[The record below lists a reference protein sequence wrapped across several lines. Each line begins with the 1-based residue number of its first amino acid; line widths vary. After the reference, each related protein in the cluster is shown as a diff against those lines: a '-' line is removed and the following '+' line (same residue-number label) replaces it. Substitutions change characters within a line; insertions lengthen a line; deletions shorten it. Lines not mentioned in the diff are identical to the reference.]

1 METAAQTDGCDLL
14 LGRTP
19 GPPYLSEIHARGGRG
34 RLRRAHRDLIP
45 PPHKHTSSRQST
57 KADWFRRGLRC
68 RGGRNGGAKRCTS
81 AGRGGHGAGQQARA
95 TVCGRGFLPARG
107 GGRRGLVAVG
117 VLARRGRDGGRF
129 AGAGN
134 RWRRRAS
141 RRDRRLFGRDAG
153 KRATDARNAAERVP
167 SGADGGQRA
176 GRRGARAAQRWAR
189 NAAAGRHG
197 GAASGVLPAAC
208 VGFMASGGR
217 SSVLARGARGRAEAL
232 NRAARKAGCQSR
244 SL

>member
-1 METAAQTDGCDLL
+1 MPWDGSQGFD
-14 LGRTP
+14 
-19 GPPYLSEIHARGGRG
+19 PPCLQHTFP
-34 RLRRAHRDLIP
+34 RRSA
-45 PPHKHTSSRQST
+45 
-57 KADWFRRGLRC
+57 KADRFRRGLRG
-68 RGGRNGGAKRCTS
+68 RGGRHGGTQRCAS

-95 TVCGRGFLPARG
+95 AVCRLGLLPARG
-107 GGRRGLVAVG
+107 GGQHGLGAAG

-129 AGAGN
+129 ARAGN
-134 RWRRRAS
+134 RWWRRAS
-141 RRDRRLFGRDAG
+141 RRNRRLFGRDAG

-176 GRRGARAAQRWAR
+176 VRRGARAAQRWAR

-208 VGFMASGGR
+208 VGFTASSGR
-217 SSVLARGARGRAEAL
+217 SSILARGVRGRAEAL
-232 NRAARKAGCQSR
+232 NRAARNAGCQSR